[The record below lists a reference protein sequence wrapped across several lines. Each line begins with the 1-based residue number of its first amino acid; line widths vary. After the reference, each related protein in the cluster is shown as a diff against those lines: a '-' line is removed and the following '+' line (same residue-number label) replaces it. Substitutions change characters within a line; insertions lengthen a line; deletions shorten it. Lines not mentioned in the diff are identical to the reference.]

1 MSTGLAPVSSRGFNF
16 DEDPY
21 PRRNSRPGSAMSGP
35 PPASENRKRSHS
47 IKFGPVTL
55 PVPNLGRSPGGS
67 LRRNASKKRSGT
79 QGSLAEAHEPP
90 ESPLRNRSAP
100 ASQQQQQQVG
110 ISSPLR
116 NQQQQPQH
124 QATEAETPAGMSQS
138 VPMYPAMRELSVDP
152 PPSAQA
158 QQRQARPPHDN
169 LFLDGQS
176 TRQF

>member
-1 MSTGLAPVSSRGFNF
+1 MGVSSRGFNF

-100 ASQQQQQQVG
+100 ASQQQRVG

-124 QATEAETPAGMSQS
+124 RATEAETPAGMSQS